1 MKFLIRRYCCSFRH
15 TLPLLL
21 VLLFI
26 ILSREAIA
34 QEPPPRPIT
43 VTWTNQN
50 LSFGAFYQGA
60 VGGTVIINSAGAR
73 SSTGDIVLLTL
84 GIFSATVFEVRG
96 NPGTVVSY
104 LKPTSTLTD
113 GSGHSLTLQI
123 SDTSPASPFVLTVNY
138 PVPTQIHIGGIL
150 TIGNQGVNP
159 PGNYS
164 GTFDMT
170 FVQE

>member
-1 MKFLIRRYCCSFRH
+1 MKFLIKKYCCSFRH
-15 TLPLLL
+15 TFPLLL

-60 VGGTVIINSAGAR
+60 AGGSVTITSAGSR
-73 SSTGDIVLLTL
+73 SASGDIVLLSF
-84 GIFSATVFEVRG
+84 GVFSATIFEVTG
-96 NPGTVVSY
+96 NPGTVISY
-104 LKPTSTLTD
+104 LKPTSNLID
-113 GSGHSLTLQI
+113 GSGHSLTIEI
-123 SDTSPASPFVLTVNY
+123 SDTDPDSPFVLTVNY
-138 PVPTQIHIGGIL
+138 PTPTQIHVGGIL
-150 TIGNQGVNP
+150 TVGNQATNP
-159 PGNYS
+159 PGIYT

>member
-1 MKFLIRRYCCSFRH
+1 MRFLVKHCFSDRRII
-15 TLPLLL
+15 PLILVILL
-21 VLLFI
+21 ITFQK
-26 ILSREAIA
+26 SNA

-60 VGGTVIINSAGAR
+60 IGGTVIINSAGVR
-73 SSTGDIVLLTL
+73 SSTGDIVLLTMGL
-84 GIFSATVFEVRG
+84 FSATIFEVTG

-104 LKPTSTLTD
+104 IKPTSFLTD

-138 PVPTQIHIGGIL
+138 PDPTLIHIGGIL
-150 TIGNQGVNP
+150 TIGNQVTNP

-164 GTFDMT
+164 GTFDLT